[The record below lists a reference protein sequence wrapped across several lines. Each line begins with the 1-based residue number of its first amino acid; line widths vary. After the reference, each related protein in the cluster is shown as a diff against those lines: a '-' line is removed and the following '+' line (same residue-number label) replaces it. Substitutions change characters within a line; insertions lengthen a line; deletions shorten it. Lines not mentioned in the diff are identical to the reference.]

1 MKRILVTTDFSANSL
16 AGLRMAVRLATQ
28 IGAELH
34 VLHIYFLPGKPA
46 IDSADTQAKIAAED
60 ARLTTA
66 LEKFM
71 APVLK
76 GKSGSIHVKYAAE
89 HGFIA
94 EAGVKE
100 YAHRHAIDLICIS
113 TRGAGKLKK
122 VLGTTAGN
130 LILHAGIP
138 VIAVPKGYRSKALN
152 RVFYAS
158 DMQHFHREMRQVT
171 HIADMLGADI
181 EVVHFQEPDAILPD
195 TKAVKAKALKEFD
208 RKIKVHYVPMAN
220 RRSLVSNMEQ
230 YFTAKK
236 PPLVIMFTRHQ
247 RGFLEKLIDSSKTEG
262 YVFRSNVPLMV
273 FHKGE
278 HI

>member
-1 MKRILVTTDFSANSL
+1 
-16 AGLRMAVRLATQ
+16 MAVRLATQ
-28 IGAELH
+28 IRAELH
-34 VLHIYFLPGKPA
+34 VLHIYFLPG
-46 IDSADTQAKIAAED
+46 DTAVSTAATIARIAAEKI
-60 ARLTTA
+60 RLIEA

-71 APVLK
+71 APVLQGK
-76 GKSGSIHVKYAAE
+76 GGAIHVKYAAE

-113 TRGAGKLKK
+113 TRGAGNIKK
-122 VLGTTAGN
+122 ILGTTAGN
-130 LILHAGIP
+130 LIQHAGIP
-138 VIAVPKGYRSKALN
+138 VITVPKGYRPKALN
-152 RVFYAS
+152 RVVYAS
-158 DMQHFHREMRQVT
+158 DMEQFHREMHQVT
-171 HIADMLGADI
+171 QIADMLGADI

-195 TKAVKAKALKEFD
+195 TKAVKAKVLKEFN
-208 RKIKVHYVPMAN
+208 RKIRVHYVPMAN

-230 YFTAKK
+230 YFSAKK